1 MEFMMFLHMNKNLIY
16 FFTNIFQEMSE
27 VDIFILKIVTD
38 LKKKVSMQ
46 KKARKNLKTNYRNCV
61 AVKTPKHWYTYDAT
75 IVIVLHHR
83 SIHIARKRS
92 IKSTS

>member
-1 MEFMMFLHMNKNLIY
+1 MFLHMNKNLID
-16 FFTNIFQEMSE
+16 FFTNIFPEMSE

-38 LKKKVSMQ
+38 LKKKFPCK

>member
-1 MEFMMFLHMNKNLIY
+1 MFLHMNKNLIDI
-16 FFTNIFQEMSE
+16 FTNIFPEMSE
-27 VDIFILKIVTD
+27 VDILILKIVTD
-38 LKKKVSMQ
+38 LKKKSFHAK